1 MPCYLL
7 GKSTNNFFTAELFR
21 PFHTDF
27 GLASPISEGCP
38 KYFVSDVHES
48 ILAIREIVIYLH
60 LQYSSRCHILNS
72 AISEDTPDR

>member
-1 MPCYLL
+1 MYLFAIL
-7 GKSTNNFFTAELFR
+7 STTSKTNARMTAKRSSMHVGCAQE
-21 PFHTDF
+21 P
-27 GLASPISEGCP
+27 CP

-60 LQYSSRCHILNS
+60 LQYSSKCHILNS